1 MKPRPT
7 VITVCLILIFHCV
20 NEVDAADCNRTAPQ
34 PITHIELPGNPF
46 APVPTSDG
54 CWIFVSLARTQSKP
68 GRIAV
73 LKRDKGNVS
82 IVRTVPV
89 EDSPA
94 GMVMTHDGKIL
105 IASVDERVAFLDSQ
119 RVISGLG
126 TPVLGYWTDEVINAS
141 RTPSLESRW
150 FARGDSLGYWPLL
163 SQSDRT
169 RRRGLFPRHSR

>member
-46 APVPTSDG
+46 APIPTRDG

-105 IASVDERVAFLDSQ
+105 IAAVGPSVAFPDSL
-119 RVISGLG
+119 RLISGQIYFVSVGPRRLSSSNQFSTTLICG
-126 TPVLGYWTDEVINAS
+126 LLCLVIIKN
-141 RTPSLESRW
+141 RWPSGETS
-150 FARGDSLGYWPLL
+150 
-163 SQSDRT
+163 
-169 RRRGLFPRHSR
+169 